1 MQIKYLMEQSYMNIE
16 EKVLENKIVIKK
28 YLFIL
33 PKKKKQQQDI

>member
-16 EKVLENKIVIKK
+16 EKVLEKKIVIKK

-33 PKKKKQQQDI
+33 PKKKKNS